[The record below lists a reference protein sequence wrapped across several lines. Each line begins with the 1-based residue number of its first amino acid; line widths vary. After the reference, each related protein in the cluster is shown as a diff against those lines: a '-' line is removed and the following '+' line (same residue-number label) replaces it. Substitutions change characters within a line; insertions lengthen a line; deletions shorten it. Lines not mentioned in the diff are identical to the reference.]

1 MAAEKLGPLKSYVLR
16 RAPVR
21 LSMHGRLR
29 DSLVEMVVEE
39 WPVGCRPD
47 RIEEVL
53 KARVAVRLRERY
65 GSVIAIF
72 IVSALANVI
81 VKLIIEWWF
90 SRAEN
95 RTLMAE
101 WIGG

>member
-1 MAAEKLGPLKSYVLR
+1 MAAEKLSTLKAYVLR

-39 WPVGCRPD
+39 WPVGCQPD
-47 RIEEVL
+47 RIEEVI
-53 KARVAVRLRERY
+53 KARVAVRLREQY

-72 IVSALANVI
+72 VISALANVI
-81 VKLIIEWWF
+81 IKIIVEWWF

-101 WIGG
+101 WIKP